1 MGHARERLA
10 VEPAKAQ
17 SAYASKLLFKQDAST
32 LIAQNTLF
40 LALDYS
46 VIFQAALGNALSL
59 GVWWIFDDE
68 TDTQS

>member
-1 MGHARERLA
+1 MRHTRSVTRKQ
-10 VEPAKAQ
+10 PAKAQ